1 MKVSPD
7 VMEVLKLLLKLSDLD
22 DLGDVAL
29 LDLAQDA
36 RLEKLER
43 GQTLQAGKC
52 LDRHAL
58 LIQADR
64 RKDLNQDAELL
75 EQVINELANTVGAML
90 LEQWKFEPEFVTVA
104 RECEDWTREVDAA
117 DYCDIVQ
124 VAQLHCVLLGG
135 KQIDAP
141 PLSELPAFRRLH
153 LDAVDPIKLV
163 EDARQEINEIVSL
176 LAV

>member
-52 LDRHAL
+52 LARHAL
-58 LIQADR
+58 LIQAGY
-64 RKDLNQDAELL
+64 RKDLNQYAELL
-75 EQVINELANTVGAML
+75 EQVINELGNTVGSH
-90 LEQWKFEPEFVTVA
+90 
-104 RECEDWTREVDAA
+104 AA
-117 DYCDIVQ
+117 GTMGV
-124 VAQLHCVLLGG
+124 
-135 KQIDAP
+135 
-141 PLSELPAFRRLH
+141 
-153 LDAVDPIKLV
+153 
-163 EDARQEINEIVSL
+163 
-176 LAV
+176 